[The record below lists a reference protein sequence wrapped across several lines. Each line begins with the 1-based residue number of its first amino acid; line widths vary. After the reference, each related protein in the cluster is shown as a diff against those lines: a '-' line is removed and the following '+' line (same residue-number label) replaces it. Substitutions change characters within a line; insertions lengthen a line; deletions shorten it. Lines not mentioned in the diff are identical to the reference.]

1 MKQYTID
8 QLNDLLNRA
17 CEIITSLEGFIELKG
32 NGYYSSDL
40 SKSVDN
46 LFNEIDFMNEE
57 DTGPEYDSAGF
68 TEEDRIVEGQYMNM
82 YKDTDPDLVQ
92 LERDEDPNWLFPGEP
107 LHDDDPEEIDAAYEK
122 YVETVKRNIDKAVQ
136 EGILRDDCTEGYSYM
151 CKETWLNTQADQ
163 EAQDHDVFGE
173 NKI

>member
-17 CEIITSLEGFIELKG
+17 CEIITSLEGYAEEAITEYQG
-32 NGYYSSDL
+32 SYTQRE
-40 SKSVDN
+40 VDTF
-46 LFNEIDFMNEE
+46 FNEIDFMNEE

-82 YKDTDPDLVQ
+82 YKDTDPDL
-92 LERDEDPNWLFPGEP
+92 
-107 LHDDDPEEIDAAYEK
+107 
-122 YVETVKRNIDKAVQ
+122 
-136 EGILRDDCTEGYSYM
+136 
-151 CKETWLNTQADQ
+151 
-163 EAQDHDVFGE
+163 EAQSAEIFGK

>member
-17 CEIITSLEGFIELKG
+17 CDIITALEGFIELKG

-46 LFNEIDFMNEE
+46 LFDEVDMLNEE

-68 TEEDRIVEGQYMNM
+68 AEEDRIVEGQYRVIIGV
-82 YKDTDPDLVQ
+82 DP
-92 LERDEDPNWLFPGEP
+92 
-107 LHDDDPEEIDAAYEK
+107 
-122 YVETVKRNIDKAVQ
+122 
-136 EGILRDDCTEGYSYM
+136 
-151 CKETWLNTQADQ
+151 DQ